1 MCVLPP
7 SGVTM
12 MEAVRTF
19 ETSVYFY
26 DAAVVC
32 SAEVMQRTTICVCV
46 AEGSEVSLP
55 CAGLSV
61 HTEADAR

>member
-1 MCVLPP
+1 
-7 SGVTM
+7 
-12 MEAVRTF
+12 MEAIRTF

-55 CAGLSV
+55 CDGLSV